1 MSKTKLMMVC
11 LVAAMG
17 GLLFGYDWVVIGGAK
32 PFYEPYFGL
41 NNPSQAWESGFA
53 MGSAVLG
60 CIGGAIGLGWLP
72 DRFGRKPS
80 LIFSAICFTVSA
92 LWTAFATEYWSFIAA
107 RILGG
112 VGIGLASN
120 LSPVYIAEVSP
131 PEMRGRL
138 VSVNQLTIVLGII
151 FAQLANYL
159 VFRTVTSDISWRVMF
174 GAETVPAALFLV
186 LAFFIPE
193 SPRWH
198 AAVAGRPPYRGDAAV
213 AGRPPYRW
221 RSVWPILALGVFLA
235 AFQQWCGINV
245 VFNYAEE
252 IFKAAGYDVSGVM
265 FNQVITGIVNCAFTV
280 AAMCLVDKWGRRP
293 LMLLGAGGLAVLY
306 TILGCCYHFE
316 VKGVAVL
323 IVVMAAIACYAMTL
337 APITWVVL
345 SEIFPDRVRGTAMSV
360 AVAALW
366 ISCFG
371 LTLTF
376 KPINEAL
383 KAAGTFWLY
392 AAICVVGFV
401 VTAFFL
407 KETKGRELN

>member
-1 MSKTKLMMVC
+1 MAVSSK
-11 LVAAMG
+11 
-17 GLLFGYDWVVIGGAK
+17 
-32 PFYEPYFGL
+32 
-41 NNPSQAWESGFA
+41 
-53 MGSAVLG
+53 
-60 CIGGAIGLGWLP
+60 
-72 DRFGRKPS
+72 
-80 LIFSAICFTVSA
+80 
-92 LWTAFATEYWSFIAA
+92 
-107 RILGG
+107 
-112 VGIGLASN
+112 
-120 LSPVYIAEVSP
+120 
-131 PEMRGRL
+131 
-138 VSVNQLTIVLGII
+138 
-151 FAQLANYL
+151 
-159 VFRTVTSDISWRVMF
+159 
-174 GAETVPAALFLV
+174 
-186 LAFFIPE
+186 
-193 SPRWH
+193 
-198 AAVAGRPPYRGDAAV
+198 
-213 AGRPPYRW
+213 PPYRW

-265 FNQVITGIVNCAFTV
+265 FNQVITGVVNCAFTV

-323 IVVMAAIACYAMTL
+323 VVVMAAIACYAMTL

-360 AVAALW
+360 AVASLW
-366 ISCFG
+366 VSCFG